1 MQNTPEQPQPLTSP
15 YRGEVNSRRRLTI
28 RVGRATLSFS
38 YQAGQN
44 PDIAYEPYVVRS
56 GVSMAANLRE
66 AFKTSDLLLAV
77 SSEQGSQPWT
87 PLRTHVTLD
96 TDTMMVP
103 IEQFDESDMETM
115 YASTFP
121 GSSHDALCY
130 DVLPD
135 LNAVAV
141 FSVNR
146 DLRLVL
152 GDHFPDV
159 RLMPIMGPV
168 WRHLHQRSFTGRRQ
182 KLYAYFHERRM
193 EVFAFRQNRFK
204 FCNTFEAVR
213 TNDAL
218 YFLLYV
224 WKQLQLQPEQDE
236 VHLVGDMPDKQL
248 LVSSL
253 HRYLQNVYVINAA
266 ADFNNH
272 PVTEIKDMPYDL
284 MTLYAKGR

>member
-1 MQNTPEQPQPLTSP
+1 
-15 YRGEVNSRRRLTI
+15 
-28 RVGRATLSFS
+28 
-38 YQAGQN
+38 
-44 PDIAYEPYVVRS
+44 
-56 GVSMAANLRE
+56 MAANLRE
-66 AFKTSDLLLAV
+66 AFKTSDLLLALD
-77 SSEQGSQPWT
+77 SEQGSQPWP
-87 PLRTHVTLD
+87 PLRTRVALD
-96 TDTMMVP
+96 TNVMMVP
-103 IEQFDESDMETM
+103 IEEFDENDMTDLHS
-115 YASTFP
+115 YAFP
-121 GSSHDALCY
+121 GSSQDALCY

-141 FSVNR
+141 FTVNR

-152 GDHFPDV
+152 NDHFPDV
-159 RLMPIMGPV
+159 RLMSIMGPV

-182 KLYAYFHERRM
+182 KLYAYFHEKRM

-236 VHLVGDMPDKQL
+236 LHIVGEITDEQNLVDT
-248 LVSSL
+248 L

-266 ADFNNH
+266 ADFNSH
-272 PVTEIKDMPYDL
+272 PVTEIKDMPYDM

>member
-1 MQNTPEQPQPLTSP
+1 MKMEEQLKQNNDRP
-15 YRGEVNSRRRLTI
+15 RLTI
-28 RVGRATLSFS
+28 RVGRGTLSFS
-38 YQAGQN
+38 VEKGQEV
-44 PDIAYEPYVVRS
+44 IYEPYVVKS

-66 AFKTSDLLLAV
+66 AFKTADLLQLILSDKGQA
-77 SSEQGSQPWT
+77 W
-87 PLRTHVTLD
+87 PLVRTKVALD
-96 TDTMMVP
+96 TDVMMVP
-103 IEQFDESDMETM
+103 IEQFDESDMTDM
-115 YASTFP
+115 YRHAFP
-121 GSSHDALCY
+121 DSSHDAVVY

-152 GDHFPDV
+152 NDHFPNV

-204 FCNTFEAVR
+204 FCNSFEAVR
-213 TNDAL
+213 SADVL
-218 YFLLYV
+218 FFLLYA

-236 VHLVGDMPDKQL
+236 LHIVGDIPGGETML
-248 LVSSL
+248 AELR
-253 HRYLQNVYVINAA
+253 RYVQNVYVINPVV
-266 ADFNNH
+266 DFNNH
-272 PVTEIKDMPYDL
+272 SVTAFKDMPYDL
-284 MTLYAKGR
+284 MTLYAWGR

>member
-1 MQNTPEQPQPLTSP
+1 MQNTIEQNTPP
-15 YRGEVNSRRRLTI
+15 RGEGSSRRRLTI
-28 RVGRATLSFS
+28 RIGRSNLSFA

-66 AFKTSDLLLAV
+66 AFKTSGLLTALD
-77 SSEQGSQPWT
+77 SDQGAQAWP
-87 PLRTHVTLD
+87 PLRTMAALD
-96 TDTMMVP
+96 SDVMMVP
-103 IEQFDESDMETM
+103 IEQFDENEMERIYTF
-115 YASTFP
+115 TFP
-121 GSSHDALCY
+121 ANSHDAVCY

-141 FSVNR
+141 FAVNR

-152 GDHFPDV
+152 NDHFTDI
-159 RLMPIMGPV
+159 RLMTVMGPV

-182 KLYAYFHERRM
+182 KLYAYFHEKRM
-193 EVFAFRQNRFK
+193 ELFAFRQNRFK
-204 FCNTFEAVR
+204 FCNTFEATR

-224 WKQLQLQPEQDE
+224 WKHLQLLPEQDE
-236 VHLVGDMPDKQL
+236 LHMVGTIPDEQQLVDT
-248 LVSSL
+248 L
-253 HRYLQNVYVINAA
+253 HRYLQNVYVINPA

-272 PVTEIKDMPYDL
+272 PVTAIKDIPYDL
-284 MTLYAKGR
+284 MTLYARGR